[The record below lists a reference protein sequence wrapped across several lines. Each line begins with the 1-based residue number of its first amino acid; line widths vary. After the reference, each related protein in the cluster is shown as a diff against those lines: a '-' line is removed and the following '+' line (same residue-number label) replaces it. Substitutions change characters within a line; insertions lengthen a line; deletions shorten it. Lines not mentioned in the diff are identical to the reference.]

1 MTAVAIIDMKKGK
14 ITLKVDNE
22 HMEFDMLKIM
32 KSTPIEVAS
41 RINSID
47 VINECIEE
55 IIHEFLTIDSM
66 EP

>member
-41 RINSID
+41 RIDSID
-47 VINECIEE
+47 VIDECIEE
-55 IIHEFLTIDSM
+55 VIHECVWNDSK
-66 EP
+66 